1 MKKILVFT
9 ILLLGISN
17 LQAQVRELL
26 IKPTISVRDTV
37 FNNVILIKDADITT
51 NGYDFLIDIPIKSQK
66 EPIVISYNDWR
77 IPAKL
82 FFDRKSFL
90 SDQDEILLIT
100 FDWEFYKEIRERE
113 KRTGLHIKAARQKIY
128 HIQRNNTG
136 FKVDS
141 LSVSAH
147 DPFKP
152 IKFNFIKPE
161 LQKDE
166 VKYYYQDCYGSGCC
180 PHDTKRDIYPIIQN
194 KIKLF
199 EEKNNLNVTHNVL
212 TISLGEEGE
221 RCIYYPLSD
230 LTNDQKLQFFQIF
243 KEADKI
249 DNKIYVPIVCATK

>member
-1 MKKILVFT
+1 MKKLLT
-9 ILLLGISN
+9 LALLLLFLN
-17 LQAQVRELL
+17 KLNAQ
-26 IKPTISVRDTV
+26 TIRDSV
-37 FNNVILIKDADITT
+37 FNNVILINSTDVTT

-66 EPIVISYNDWR
+66 KPIVISNNDWR

-100 FDWEFYKEIRERE
+100 FDWEFYKEIREKE
-113 KRTGLHIKAARQKIY
+113 KRLGIHIKASRQKFY

-141 LSVSAH
+141 LSVGTH

-161 LQKDE
+161 LQENE

-180 PHDTKRDIYPIIQN
+180 PRDTKRDIYPIIQN

-199 EEKNNLNVTHNVL
+199 EEKNKLNVTRNVH
-212 TISLGEEGE
+212 TISMGEEGE

-230 LTNDQKLQFFQIF
+230 LTNDQRLHFFQIL
-243 KEADKI
+243 KDADKI
-249 DNKIYVPIVCATK
+249 DSKIYIPIICTVK